1 MPNKVNKNKF
11 ESAQLDKKN
20 EAFETLKNWVKSVPE
35 TLKDLEEKG
44 NQEELI
50 KYKKQVKLV
59 LQKLEQIKDT
69 LDNEKVFSS

>member
-1 MPNKVNKNKF
+1 MPNKVNKTKF
-11 ESAQLDKKN
+11 ESNHLDKKN

-44 NQEELI
+44 DQEKLI

-69 LDNEKVFSS
+69 LDNEKEFSS

>member
-1 MPNKVNKNKF
+1 MPNKVSKNKL
-11 ESAQLDKKN
+11 ECPQLDKKN
-20 EAFETLKNWVKSVPE
+20 EAFEILKNWVKSVPE

-44 NQEELI
+44 DQEKLI

-69 LDNEKVFSS
+69 LDNEKELSS

>member
-1 MPNKVNKNKF
+1 MSNKVNKNNS
-11 ESAQLDKKN
+11 ESAEFDKKN

-35 TLKDLEEKG
+35 ALNDLEEEG
-44 NQEELI
+44 DQEELN

-69 LDNEKVFSS
+69 LDNEKELSS

>member
-11 ESAQLDKKN
+11 ERAEFDKKN

-35 TLKDLEEKG
+35 TVKDLEEKG
-44 NQEELI
+44 DQEKLI

-59 LQKLEQIKDT
+59 LHKLEQIKDT
-69 LDNEKVFSS
+69 LDNEKEISS

>member
-35 TLKDLEEKG
+35 ALNDLEEEG
-44 NQEELI
+44 DQEKLN

-69 LDNEKVFSS
+69 LDNEKELSS

>member
-1 MPNKVNKNKF
+1 MPNKVNKNNYEGAEF
-11 ESAQLDKKN
+11 EKKN

-35 TLKDLEEKG
+35 TVKDLEEKG
-44 NQEELI
+44 DQEKLI

>member
-1 MPNKVNKNKF
+1 MPNKVNKTKF
-11 ESAQLDKKN
+11 ESNHLDKKN

-44 NQEELI
+44 DQEKLI

>member
-11 ESAQLDKKN
+11 ESAHLEKKN

-44 NQEELI
+44 DQEKLI

>member
-11 ESAQLDKKN
+11 ESAEFDKKN

-35 TLKDLEEKG
+35 NLKDLEEKG
-44 NQEELI
+44 DQEKLI

>member
-44 NQEELI
+44 DQEKLI

>member
-1 MPNKVNKNKF
+1 MPNKVNKTKF
-11 ESAQLDKKN
+11 ESAHFDKKN

-35 TLKDLEEKG
+35 ALNDLEEEG
-44 NQEELI
+44 DQEKLN

-69 LDNEKVFSS
+69 LDNEKELSS

>member
-1 MPNKVNKNKF
+1 MSNKVNKNNS
-11 ESAQLDKKN
+11 ESAEFDKRN

-35 TLKDLEEKG
+35 SLNDLEEEG
-44 NQEELI
+44 DQEKLN

-69 LDNEKVFSS
+69 LDNEKELSS